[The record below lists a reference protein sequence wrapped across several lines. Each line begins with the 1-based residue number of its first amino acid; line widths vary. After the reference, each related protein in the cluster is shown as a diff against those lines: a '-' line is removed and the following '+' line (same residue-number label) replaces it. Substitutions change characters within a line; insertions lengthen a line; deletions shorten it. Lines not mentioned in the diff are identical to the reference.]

1 MESIL
6 YVKVFITI
14 LISILCYGLWV
25 IGLVK
30 FIKDFSEFSLS
41 ENLLIGIILCI
52 LFIAIIFVSRI
63 LINNLRNIF
72 GSDLN

>member
-63 LINNLRNIF
+63 LINNL
-72 GSDLN
+72 

>member
-6 YVKVFITI
+6 YVKVFIAI
-14 LISILCYGLWV
+14 LISLLCYGLWV

-52 LFIAIIFVSRI
+52 LFIAIVFVSRI
-63 LINNLRNIF
+63 LIN
-72 GSDLN
+72 DL